1 MDNYEDYAED
11 TVTLTLEDDT
21 EVECAIISIYEAGGK
36 DYIALLPLGGREE
49 SEGEVY
55 IYRYI
60 EGENGEPSLEN
71 IEDDAEYEM
80 AADAFDEQLDEEVF
94 EELADDEDLSK

>member
-60 EGENGEPSLEN
+60 EDENGEPSLEN

-94 EELADDEDLSK
+94 EELADEEDLIE

>member
-11 TVTLTLEDDT
+11 TVTLTLEDGT
-21 EVECAIISIYEAGGK
+21 EVECAIISIFEADKK
-36 DYIALLPLGGREE
+36 DYIALLPLSGEE
-49 SEGEVY
+49 EINGDVY

-60 EGENGEPSLEN
+60 EDGNGEPSLEN

-80 AADAFDEQLDEEVF
+80 AADAFDEQLDLEEY
-94 EELADDEDLSK
+94 EDLVGEDGL